1 MNRRMF
7 LVSAFAG
14 SALPGDLAA
23 QAPGKIARIGWLT
36 AQQATS
42 LTPYL
47 EAVRAGFAQLG
58 WVDGRNL
65 VMTYR
70 YGDDSID
77 RVPALAAELAQI
89 PVDLMLVQGAAVS
102 VVSKLGLKVP
112 IVYVTSG
119 DPVSSGFADSL
130 ARPRGNMTGL
140 TFMAAEV
147 NGKRLELLTE
157 IIPGLRRIAVVAN
170 PEHPGQHLE
179 RAYTEETGRRM
190 GLSVAH
196 FTTRSH
202 DELTAAFTAMAADPP
217 QAISVFSDGF
227 AIQNRQR
234 IVDFAMSQRIP
245 VISGWRIFA
254 RSGALCIYGPRLE
267 ESYRRL
273 AYYADRILK
282 GAQPTDLPI
291 EQPTHFELVV
301 NLKTA
306 KTLGVTIPQSILARA
321 DDVIE

>member
-7 LVSAFAG
+7 LA
-14 SALPGDLAA
+14 SALAGGSLPGGLHA
-23 QAPGKIARIGWLT
+23 QPARKIARIGWLT

-47 EAVRAGFAQLG
+47 DVVRAGFAQLG
-58 WVDGRNL
+58 YVEGGNL
-65 VMTYR
+65 VIAYR

-89 PVDLMLVQGAAVS
+89 PVDLMLVQGAAVA
-102 VVSKLGLKVP
+102 VVGKLGLKVP
-112 IVYVTSG
+112 VVYVTSG
-119 DPVSSGFADSL
+119 DPVSAGWADSL

-147 NGKRLELLTE
+147 NSKRLELLAE
-157 IIPGLRRIAVVAN
+157 IIPGLRRVAVVAN

-179 RAYTEETGRRM
+179 RANTEQTGRRL
-190 GLSVAH
+190 GLTVTH
-196 FTTRSH
+196 FTTSRH
-202 DELTAAFTAMAADPP
+202 DELSAAFTAMAADPP

-234 IVDFAMSQRIP
+234 IIDFAMRQRIP

-282 GAQPTDLPI
+282 GAQPADLPI

-306 KTLGVTIPQSILARA
+306 RALGVAIPQSILARA